1 MSAPRLSPLHRHPA
15 DLSAATIERSSD
27 LPLDS
32 HVHTD
37 QSPDSDVPIDVYAA
51 LAVERGITEL
61 AITDH
66 VDFDPRDPAF
76 DYTSYADRERV
87 VRDAAAR
94 WAPRGVA
101 IRFGAELTFNQ
112 RWADDVRAHLSRHHY
127 DFTIGSVHDWPGS
140 PYRHDRVAS
149 LIAGRDIAEVV
160 APYYA
165 EVVAAARSG
174 LFDTIGH
181 LDVVKRYLHPHLT
194 AADLGRRPDVIEP
207 VLQALVEAGVA
218 LELNTSGLRQAV
230 GETYPSSATVTR
242 FRELGGSRVTVG
254 SDAHRRD
261 LLGWRLADAY
271 DALRSA
277 GFESV
282 VFRRGGEPV
291 RISIPAGSGAVALP

>member
-1 MSAPRLSPLHRHPA
+1 VNATPLHRHPV

-51 LAVERGITEL
+51 VAVERGIAEV

-76 DYTSYADRERV
+76 DYASYADRERV
-87 VRDAAAR
+87 VRDAAER

-101 IRFGAELTFNQ
+101 IRFGAELTFNR
-112 RWADDVRAHLSRHHY
+112 RWAEDVRVHLRRHRY

-140 PYRHDRVAS
+140 PYRKAGIAS
-149 LIAGRDIAEVV
+149 FIAGRDIAEVV

-181 LDVVKRYLHPHLT
+181 LDVVKRYLTPYLT
-194 AADLGRRPDVIEP
+194 PADLGGRPEIVEP

-230 GETYPSSATVTR
+230 GETYPSSATVAR
-242 FRELGGSRVTVG
+242 FRELGGNRVTVG

-271 DALRSA
+271 DVLRRA

-291 RISIPAGSGAVALP
+291 RIEIPAARGAVAAP

>member
-1 MSAPRLSPLHRHPA
+1 MNASPLHRHPV
-15 DLSAATIERSSD
+15 DLSAAAIERSSD

-51 LAVERGITEL
+51 LAVERGIAEL

-76 DYTSYADRERV
+76 DYTSFTDRERL
-87 VRDAAAR
+87 VREAAER

-101 IRFGAELTFNQ
+101 IRFGAELTFNR
-112 RWADDVRAHLSRHHY
+112 RWADDVRAHLRRHAY

-149 LIAGRDIAEVV
+149 FIAGRDIAEIV

-181 LDVVKRYLHPHLT
+181 LDVVKRYLHAYLT
-194 AADLGRRPDVIEP
+194 AADLGARPEILEP
-207 VLQALVEAGVA
+207 VLLALVDAGVA

-230 GETYPSSATVTR
+230 GETYPSSATVNR
-242 FRELGGSRVTVG
+242 FRELGGHRVTVG

-271 DALRSA
+271 DALRRA

-291 RISIPAGSGAVALP
+291 RIEIPAASGAVAAP